1 MRLRNSWG
9 VGSLKGNIYEEIGV
23 RRVINASFCLTEL
36 GGSTL
41 SQEVLDAMAEA
52 DRCYVSMQELEEK
65 AGKIIAGI
73 TGAEAAYV
81 TTGAFSA
88 LVLSAAAC
96 IAGKDPEKMRR
107 LPDTTG
113 MKNEIIIQRN
123 LRSVFDRSME
133 VSGGKFVVIE
143 PTLEALEAAITEKTA
158 AIHYLP
164 QLDPP
169 RTDVIPLERVIEIGH
184 RHGVPIIVD
193 AAGQTYPI
201 DRFKMF
207 VRMGADL
214 VCYSGKYFGGPSS
227 TGFVCGKKDLI
238 EAVAGNSFIGL
249 EEGWL
254 GRGYKLDRQQV
265 VGLIVAL
272 RRWIGLDHEKRLQK
286 AYERRDCLIEALK
299 DVSGIKLRAQPYSYH
314 LVGLWVV
321 FEKKTPEETA
331 DLAGKLRDGDPPI
344 WVRQVMDNS
353 ILINTLFL
361 IENDERIIAEKLKS
375 LVANN

>member
-1 MRLRNSWG
+1 MRI
-9 VGSLKGNIYEEIGV
+9 NIYEEIGV
-23 RRVINASFCLTEL
+23 RRIINASFCLTEL

-41 SQEVLDAMAEA
+41 SQEVLDAMIEA
-52 DRCYVSMQELEEK
+52 DRYYVSMRELEEK
-65 AGKIIAGI
+65 AGEIIAGI

-96 IAGKDPEKMRR
+96 ITGKDPEKMSR
-107 LPDTTG
+107 LPDTAG

-133 VSGGKFVVIE
+133 ISGGEFVVIE
-143 PTLEALEAAITEKTA
+143 PTLEALEASITEKTA

-193 AAGQTYPI
+193 AAGQTYPL

-227 TGFVCGKKDLI
+227 TGFVCGRKDLV
-238 EAVAGNSFIGL
+238 EAVAGHSFVGPS
-249 EEGWL
+249 EGWL
-254 GRGYKLDRQQV
+254 GRGYKLDRQQIV
-265 VGLIVAL
+265 ALIVAL
-272 RRWIGLDHEKRLQK
+272 QRWIGMDHEKRLQK
-286 AYERRDCLIEALK
+286 AYERRNYLIEALK
-299 DVSGIKLRAQPYSYH
+299 DVSGIKLTTQPYSYH
-314 LVGLWVV
+314 VVGLLVI

-331 DLAGKLRDGDPPI
+331 KLADKLRDGDPSI
-344 WVRQVMDNS
+344 WVRQVIDNS

-361 IENDERIIAEKLKS
+361 MENDERIIGERLKS
-375 LVANN
+375 LIAHS